1 MTGLFWIQFCQT
13 RAKFIHHSFV
23 SYLIM
28 FKRLFKSIFNKAC
41 QQNIKIIAGYQVKK
55 LADWK
60 TYFPKYSLNIYLFR
74 CSTKNSISVS
84 ISVYNLQVHLL
95 QSNYY
100 LILWYYV
107 YGNVIISIIIILS
120 RINICMSKCFH
131 VLYVLI
137 YQYLFIYQDLHLSL
151 HVNDYSTKYQWVHRR
166 EKLEFLQEAFQHI

>member
-137 YQYLFIYQDLHLSL
+137 YQYLFIYQALHLCL